1 MTQNFIDISAK
12 GNYNVITTGWI
23 DLETRKKNYT
33 GQFDFPKEKTSF
45 IGYKDLSQDEVL
57 TTGVAI
63 TCDAPYKRINMRA
76 QIRTTNPD
84 GESEFIDNLFMI
96 DGSEVPFFD
105 FVQWLYVFTGTSNVR
120 TA

>member
-1 MTQNFIDISAK
+1 MTRNFIDISAK

-23 DLETRKKNYT
+23 DLETSRINFT

-45 IGYKDLSQDEVL
+45 IGYKDLSQSEVL

-63 TCDAPYKRINMRA
+63 TCDTPYKRINMRA
-76 QIRTTNPD
+76 QIRTTTPD
-84 GESEFIDNLFMI
+84 GEERFIDNKFSI
-96 DGSEVPFFD
+96 DGSEVAFTD
-105 FVQWLYVFTGTSNVR
+105 FVDWLYVFTGTLTIR

>member
-23 DLETRKKNYT
+23 DLETRKTNYT

-45 IGYKDLSQDEVL
+45 IGYKDLSQSEVL

-84 GESEFIDNLFMI
+84 GESELIDNLFMI

-105 FVQWLYVFTGTSNVR
+105 FVQWLYVFTGTSTIR